1 MKCYSILFSIFLL
14 LASGFVFGADP
25 LATLRKSMA
34 AYNYADALREGMT
47 SLSAVEK
54 LSPEKRL
61 EFFRKLVWLGCKT
74 ENMQTLEK
82 LAACKTLPPEV
93 GLELPLLFRLKKLDS
108 AGIRDELRRSEEL
121 PKLAPSARY
130 AVLRGVANDLLLLNL
145 SESARIV
152 WEEAERLKSPF
163 KRNTL
168 EVAWVPEA
176 PPDAGSFRFGPL
188 GNRKGADAFIP
199 YDLAAQAELTADA
212 TVERLAAGN
221 KNLEFYLK
229 HTSFLFL
236 ADPRG
241 LYLYVRC
248 EEPELEKCRA
258 AGFGAGALEI
268 FFSPGMETEDYYQ
281 MILNLP
287 GGKVDFYP
295 KGSFNRHYRKMEGAV
310 DVRTV
315 CVGKEMV
322 TGVFIP
328 WSFFYDVLPWNTGKN
343 WRFNVIRWTPAGGIT
358 WGGRVHELG
367 RMGELVWGKIPP
379 EIVDQARKFLAD
391 QAAAKFES
399 DSKRLSE
406 NWNDPELGDPVFF
419 RTSLEP
425 AFKKL
430 ADSLQAF
437 RSGKRTD
444 ESFRKEILPDLMNCD
459 LLTQELRADYLNKTL
474 LNP

>member
-1 MKCYSILFSIFLL
+1 MKCYSILFSIGLL

-25 LATLRKSMA
+25 LATLRKSMSA
-34 AYNYADALREGMT
+34 DNYADALRDGMK

-54 LSPEKRL
+54 LSTEKRL

-74 ENMQTLEK
+74 GNIQALEK
-82 LAACKTLPPEV
+82 LAAWKPFPPEV
-93 GLELPLLFRLKKLDS
+93 GLELTLLFRLKKLDS
-108 AGIRDELRRSEEL
+108 PGIRDELRRSEEL
-121 PKLAPSARY
+121 SKLAPAARY

-152 WEEAERLKSPF
+152 WEEAERLKAPF
-163 KRNTL
+163 QRNTL
-168 EVAWVPEA
+168 EVAWVPDA
-176 PPDAGSFRFGPL
+176 PPDAGSFRFGPF
-188 GNRKGADAFIP
+188 GNKKGADAFIP
-199 YDLAAQAELTADA
+199 YDLAAQSELTADA

-248 EEPELEKCRA
+248 EEPELEKYRA
-258 AGFGAGALEI
+258 AGSGAGALEI

-281 MILNLP
+281 LIVNLP
-287 GGKVDFYP
+287 GGKVDLYP
-295 KGSFNRHYRKMEGAV
+295 KGSFNRHYRKMNGAV

-328 WSFFYDVLPWNTGKN
+328 WSFFYDVLPWDTGKN

-367 RMGELVWGKIPP
+367 RMGELVWSRIPP
-379 EIVDQARKFLAD
+379 ELREKARKHLTD

-399 DSKRLSE
+399 DRKRLSE

-425 AFKKL
+425 ALKKL

-437 RSGKRTD
+437 RSGKLSE

-459 LLTQELRADYLNKTL
+459 LLTQELRVDYLKKTL